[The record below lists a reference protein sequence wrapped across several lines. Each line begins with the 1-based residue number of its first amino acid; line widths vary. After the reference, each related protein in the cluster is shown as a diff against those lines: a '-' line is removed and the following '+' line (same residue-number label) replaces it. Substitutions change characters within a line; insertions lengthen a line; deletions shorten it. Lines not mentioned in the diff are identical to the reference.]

1 MFSSAYDP
9 IILETEEK
17 LHILCLYLF
26 RSYNSSSGFLMFLT
40 FNVVSKI
47 RFKFFVIFSRTLHLF
62 LKSLLQVLE

>member
-9 IILETEEK
+9 VILETEEK

-40 FNVVSKI
+40 FNV
-47 RFKFFVIFSRTLHLF
+47 
-62 LKSLLQVLE
+62 KSQKPYLNF